1 MQMYDNN
8 YLGTAE
14 QGQDSKMSKHAKRRA
29 NKRARQ
35 AEAEVSGPN
44 DQNQQQQQWEGK
56 ADSQD

>member
-8 YLGTAE
+8 YLGTD
-14 QGQDSKMSKHAKRRA
+14 QGAQDSKMSKHAKRRA

-44 DQNQQQQQWEGK
+44 DQNQQQQQ
-56 ADSQD
+56 